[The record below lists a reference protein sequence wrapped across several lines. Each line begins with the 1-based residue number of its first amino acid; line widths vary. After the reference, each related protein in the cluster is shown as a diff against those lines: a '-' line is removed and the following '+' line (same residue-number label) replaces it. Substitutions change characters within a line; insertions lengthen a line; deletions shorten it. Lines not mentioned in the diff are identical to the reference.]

1 MSSCVFRLMV
11 SISLGSPATFFVS
24 RLLTMVSTCLKS
36 HECHVTQTTKLSVS
50 QENLR
55 LKEQLSSH
63 QEQMLKLKK
72 EVQDLLTAKE
82 GLGESVSLIFFS
94 PA

>member
-1 MSSCVFRLMV
+1 MV
-11 SISLGSPATFFVS
+11 SINLGSPAMFFVS
-24 RLLTMVSTCLKS
+24 RLLTTVFNCLTS
-36 HECHVTQTTKLSVS
+36 HVTQTTKLSVS

-82 GLGESVSLIFFS
+82 GLGESVSLIIFS
-94 PA
+94 PAWFRNETTVEHA